1 MASSLRLLEE
11 EGVEGA
17 ETPFPVTELPVTA
30 RYGGRNRRFTPR
42 IATRFLARR
51 RTGEVFEGIDL
62 SFGGMLCAATNPVWP
77 GNTLS
82 LELQL
87 AGTDTSIPVQG
98 RVVEL
103 VSYASRIAMRIRF
116 DSIETAP
123 RREIARWMAQA
134 VGHARLG

>member
-11 EGVEGA
+11 EEVQA
-17 ETPFPVTELPVTA
+17 EATPFAVTELPLTP

-42 IATRFLARR
+42 IASRFLARR

-62 SFGGMLCAATNPVWP
+62 SFGGMLCTATNPVWP

-82 LELQL
+82 LELEL
-87 AGTDTSIPVQG
+87 AGVDSSILVEG

-103 VSYASRIAMRIRF
+103 VSYASKIAMRIRF
-116 DSIETAP
+116 DAVETAP